1 MRTANTNIEAMGAKI
16 LQIIPVSGN
25 LKIQAHYKDEGEEFN
40 CPVVCMALIQ
50 YIDGSREVVCLDIDN
65 SGVVDVAG
73 TDILYSWV

>member
-50 YIDGSREVVCLDIDN
+50 YIDGSR
-65 SGVVDVAG
+65 
-73 TDILYSWV
+73 